1 MHPRFAPIAR
11 ILQIPFLLNE
21 KSGAGAAFLLGPRQT
36 GKTSLV
42 QAQFPG
48 ALYLDFLDAEVAGR
62 LEVDPTSL
70 RRQILSERPVVVI
83 LDEVQKATRT
93 LDEVHW
99 IIENLPV
106 RVLMLGSSARKIRRE
121 TKNLL
126 GGRAQTVELFPLV
139 SAELPDFDLERYVRH
154 GGLPAAY
161 RAENPMPRLI
171 TYVQSY
177 LKQEIIDEAV
187 TRRIPQFQRFL
198 QCVALSH
205 GRQIHY
211 TNLARESGV
220 SRDAAQN
227 YFQVLRDTLL
237 GFDLEPWRES
247 KSRRLVETAKFYV
260 FDIGVANALHPE
272 PLIPTP
278 GTDAFG
284 RAFEHFIIQEVRAY
298 LSYKQIHLPL
308 YYWRTSHGVEVDLII
323 GQMRVAIECKSGIE
337 LSAKDTKSLQALH
350 QEYPKARRII
360 VYRGLTRQQTEA
372 GIEILPWRNFCSLLW
387 AGELV

>member
-1 MHPRFAPIAR
+1 M
-11 ILQIPFLLNE
+11 
-21 KSGAGAAFLLGPRQT
+21 
-36 GKTSLV
+36 
-42 QAQFPG
+42 
-48 ALYLDFLDAEVAGR
+48 
-62 LEVDPTSL
+62 
-70 RRQILSERPVVVI
+70 
-83 LDEVQKATRT
+83 
-93 LDEVHW
+93 
-99 IIENLPV
+99 
-106 RVLMLGSSARKIRRE
+106 LMLGSSARKIRRE

-126 GGRAQTVELFPLV
+126 GGRALSVELFPLV

-161 RAENPMPRLI
+161 QAENPIPRLV
-171 TYVQSY
+171 TYVQTY

-205 GRQIHY
+205 GRQIQY

-220 SRDAAQN
+220 TRETAQN

-247 KSRRLVETAKFYV
+247 KSRRLIETAKFYL

-298 LSYKQIHLPL
+298 LSYNQIHLPI
-308 YYWRTSHGVEVDLII
+308 YYWRTSHGVEVDLIV
-323 GQMRVAIECKSGIE
+323 GQMRFAIECKSSIE
-337 LSAKDTKSLQALH
+337 VSAKDTKSLRALH
-350 QEYPKARRII
+350 LEYPKARRII
-360 VYRGLTRQQTEA
+360 VYRGTQSQRTED
-372 GIEILPWRNFCSLLW
+372 GIDILPWRTFCSQLWSGALL
-387 AGELV
+387 AS